1 MGSRDRRKQEIGR
14 SLILASPKPALA
26 ADRVLQATQIER
38 IPGLK
43 TGADLPPQFVNE
55 NSLGAWIRVTL
66 NRRARL
72 NPSP

>member
-26 ADRVLQATQIER
+26 ADRVRQATQIER

-43 TGADLPPQFVNE
+43 TGADPPLQFADE
-55 NSLGAWIRVTL
+55 NGLGAWIRVTL
-66 NRRARL
+66 NRRDRL